1 MGHCLQE
8 MYHFLLSHSFDDK
21 TYTGPSSLSPTCSL
35 NEGLQASVRESS
47 YEMFIP
53 VGGIKDINLTAH
65 LVKVYGEAVLDNGN
79 NRPFSVVQN
88 FLPRARI
95 LSN

>member
-1 MGHCLQE
+1 
-8 MYHFLLSHSFDDK
+8 
-21 TYTGPSSLSPTCSL
+21 
-35 NEGLQASVRESS
+35 
-47 YEMFIP
+47 MFIP
-53 VGGIKDINLTAH
+53 VGGIKDINLTAL

-88 FLPRARI
+88 FLPGARI